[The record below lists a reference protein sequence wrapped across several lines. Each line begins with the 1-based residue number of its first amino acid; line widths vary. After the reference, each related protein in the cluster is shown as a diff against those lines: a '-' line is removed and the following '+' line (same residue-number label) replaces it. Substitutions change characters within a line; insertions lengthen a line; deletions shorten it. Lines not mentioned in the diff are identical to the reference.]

1 MRMSRFFGRTLREA
15 PADAETASHRLLL
28 RAGCIDQLM
37 AGVYTYLPLGWRVK
51 RRVEQI
57 VRDEMDRA
65 GALEIHMPAIQP
77 LELWQRSGRD
87 QGFGDVLFR
96 LHDQR
101 DRPLVLAPTHE
112 EVVTRLFADHAR
124 SYRDLPVTLYQLQ
137 TKFRDEARPRG
148 GLVRVREFTMKDAY
162 SFDLDD
168 AGLDASYDAMA
179 RAYARIFDRCGVP
192 TVPVEADSGAIGGKG
207 SQEFVFL
214 TDTGEDVIV
223 ICDRCGYAANTEKAE
238 FVRPPAAAAPGEQP
252 LPSQPI
258 DTPATTTIEALATLL
273 AIPAARTAKAV
284 LYVATDPHRS
294 DAPALPV
301 FAVVRGDLQ
310 VNEVKLRNLL
320 GGPDLRPMT
329 EAEARALRIEPGYA
343 SPVGIDPAV
352 RVVADTSIAGSP
364 NLVAGANVA
373 GRHLRNTNHGRDW
386 TAHDVADIALA
397 EAGHTCARCP
407 SGEAGRDTAPAG
419 TLRAARGIEMGHVF
433 RLGRLYAET
442 FDARVL
448 DAAGEQRV
456 PVMGCYGIGVDRIVA
471 AIVEAHHDDRGI
483 AWPPAVAPFD
493 VHLVALGAARD
504 PALAADADAL
514 HDELEAAGIAVLYD
528 DRDESPGVKFADADL
543 IGVPLRLTVSPR
555 NARAGMVELQPRE
568 GGELELVA
576 RSEVVER
583 AAIAARP
590 KYVTRQPSR

>member
-1 MRMSRFFGRTLREA
+1 MRMSRLFGHTLREA

-77 LELWQRSGRD
+77 LDLWQRSGRAD
-87 QGFGDVLFR
+87 SFGDVLFR

-101 DRPLVLAPTHE
+101 DRALVLAPTHE
-112 EVVTRLFADHAR
+112 EVVTQLFAGHAR

-168 AGLDASYDAMA
+168 AGLDVSYDTMFA
-179 RAYARIFDRCGVP
+179 AYRRIFDRCGVP
-192 TVPVEADSGAIGGKG
+192 TIPVEADSGAIGGKG
-207 SQEFVFL
+207 SQEFIFL

-223 ICDRCGYAANTEKAE
+223 RCDVCGYAANTEKAE
-238 FVRPPAAAAPGEQP
+238 FARPPAASAPDEQP
-252 LPSQPI
+252 LAIEPV
-258 DTPATTTIEALATLL
+258 DTPDTPTIDALAALL
-273 AIPAARTAKAV
+273 GVPAARTAKAV
-284 LYVATDPHRS
+284 LYMATDPH
-294 DAPALPV
+294 DAAGAATPV

-310 VNEVKLRNLL
+310 VNEIKLRNLL
-320 GGPDLRPMT
+320 GGRDLRAMT
-329 EAEARALRIEPGYA
+329 ADEARALGIEPGYA
-343 SPVGIDPAV
+343 SPIGVNPAV
-352 RVVADTSIAGSP
+352 RVIADTSIADSP
-364 NLVAGANVA
+364 NLVAGANVP
-373 GRHLRNTNHGRDW
+373 GRHLRHTNHGRDW

-397 EAGHTCARCP
+397 EAGHLCARCTLGDNE
-407 SGEAGRDTAPAG
+407 GEATPTGV
-419 TLRAARGIEMGHVF
+419 LRAARGIEMGHVF

-442 FDARVL
+442 FEARVL

-456 PVMGCYGIGVDRIVA
+456 PVMGCYGIGVDRIIA
-471 AIVEAHHDDRGI
+471 AVVEAHHDERGI
-483 AWPPAVAPFD
+483 AWPAAVAPFD
-493 VHLVALGAARD
+493 VQLVVLGAARD
-504 PALAADADAL
+504 PALAAAAKAL
-514 HDELEAAGIAVLYD
+514 HDELEAVGLAVLYD

-543 IGVPLRLTVSPR
+543 IGVPLRLTISPR
-555 NARAGMVELQPRE
+555 NAKAGMVELALRE
-568 GGELELVA
+568 GGEAELVLRA
-576 RSEVVER
+576 EVVGRVSGGESP
-583 AAIAARP
+583 A
-590 KYVTRQPSR
+590 